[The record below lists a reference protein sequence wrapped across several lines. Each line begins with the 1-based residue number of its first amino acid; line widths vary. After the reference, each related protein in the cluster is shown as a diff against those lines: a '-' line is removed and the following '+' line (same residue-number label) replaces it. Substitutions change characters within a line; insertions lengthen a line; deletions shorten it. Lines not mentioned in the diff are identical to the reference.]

1 MLIII
6 SVRSIADRLL
16 IKSTKGFRKLQFTF
30 ATISLAT
37 YVDERN

>member
-16 IKSTKGFRKLQFTF
+16 IESTKDFRKLQFTF
-30 ATISLAT
+30 AAIILAT
-37 YVDERN
+37 YAR